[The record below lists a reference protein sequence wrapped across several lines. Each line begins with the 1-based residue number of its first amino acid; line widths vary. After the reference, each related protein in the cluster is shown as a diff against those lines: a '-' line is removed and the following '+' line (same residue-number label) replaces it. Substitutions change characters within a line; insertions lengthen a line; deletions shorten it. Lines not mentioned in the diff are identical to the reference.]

1 MFETRNFR
9 LISAILCISIVA
21 SALLPSICFEV
32 NADTTVSAEDSSS
45 AVFRSVEESKFS
57 ATIKSVSQWYGHS
70 NMEIKFTNTGNKT
83 IHDWYFTFDFAYDI
97 ENPYNCNIIE
107 HKDDLYTIGNC
118 DWNQDI
124 LPGKTVTVGFT
135 AASSVGN
142 SIDNMPSFYLLN
154 TKTVTLA
161 NTDLL
166 YQYEE
171 YSDWTSGYNG
181 ALILR
186 NNSSGV
192 IRDWTITLRPSRSIT
207 RTDSSVL
214 KDNHDGTYTIANDG
228 NNQNISKGQS
238 FRLGIQGGA
247 HDPSIPLEILD
258 YAVTAKKLALG
269 LDEDNDNNGI
279 ADVREVDYNGNVQ
292 IPTSM
297 PTATP
302 TPTLTVTPKPTVSP
316 TPVVTDVPTPTPTV
330 TKEPTPTVEPTITI
344 QPSVTEIP
352 EPTITPTVTVT
363 PSVIDYETDTDGD
376 LIPDDLETYYGT
388 DKNNP
393 DTDGDG
399 LKDGYELFLE
409 LNPLKKD
416 SDNNGIN
423 DGREDYDKD
432 GLTNKEE
439 QDLETNPMSDDTD
452 YDKLTDAEEVKIY
465 GTSPLQYDTDE
476 DGISDYNE
484 VRMGTNPKV
493 QDGDSLRYQTL
504 SYSVPDDSE
513 LKGVTSVTVRGS
525 ISGCID
531 ENTKIKNVYETDTLS
546 SRIKA
551 LVGVPV
557 DIESTGNFGT
567 MTIVFNYSDDVD
579 EENLKV
585 LWYDEDNNE
594 YKVLRNSVQD
604 TEANTVSVS
613 TTHFSK
619 YMLIDEAV
627 WVRTWANACDSTNN
641 YYNLFEWGYDMPRYI
656 HSLENKEDSDG
667 DGLPDCIE
675 MGGMINNI
683 GEVVRTD
690 PYSFDTDGD
699 TLSDGTEMG
708 SLGFVIDAVPNI
720 ESSKYNEWIPVSY
733 DIRWSGY
740 VYYKQKSCPGNA
752 DSDNDGADDS
762 DDGTLNEKNGPINY
776 ILYYNDIA
784 ITGLFGPKEEYEA
797 YFKRNDMEYIS
808 ISVAE
813 YSDFEDF
820 WMNVG
825 RDYSVEDGYSQ
836 KSFSKVDNIIMI
848 LHGNPDDAAIV
859 LDNEYC
865 VWLNKMDAL
874 SQNIECEIE
883 NVDLQICHAG
893 KYWDEIYGTEY
904 HSFAELFAKNSHIHY
919 VYGTPGAVGYAFM
932 VQVNFVKGTEQFYR
946 YSYVDGVLE
955 QVPLGAYLFIMER
968 MY

>member
-1 MFETRNFR
+1 
-9 LISAILCISIVA
+9 
-21 SALLPSICFEV
+21 
-32 NADTTVSAEDSSS
+32 
-45 AVFRSVEESKFS
+45 
-57 ATIKSVSQWYGHS
+57 
-70 NMEIKFTNTGNKT
+70 
-83 IHDWYFTFDFAYDI
+83 
-97 ENPYNCNIIE
+97 
-107 HKDDLYTIGNC
+107 
-118 DWNQDI
+118 
-124 LPGKTVTVGFT
+124 
-135 AASSVGN
+135 
-142 SIDNMPSFYLLN
+142 
-154 TKTVTLA
+154 
-161 NTDLL
+161 
-166 YQYEE
+166 
-171 YSDWTSGYNG
+171 
-181 ALILR
+181 
-186 NNSSGV
+186 
-192 IRDWTITLRPSRSIT
+192 
-207 RTDSSVL
+207 
-214 KDNHDGTYTIANDG
+214 
-228 NNQNISKGQS
+228 
-238 FRLGIQGGA
+238 
-247 HDPSIPLEILD
+247 
-258 YAVTAKKLALG
+258 
-269 LDEDNDNNGI
+269 
-279 ADVREVDYNGNVQ
+279 
-292 IPTSM
+292 
-297 PTATP
+297 
-302 TPTLTVTPKPTVSP
+302 
-316 TPVVTDVPTPTPTV
+316 
-330 TKEPTPTVEPTITI
+330 
-344 QPSVTEIP
+344 
-352 EPTITPTVTVT
+352 
-363 PSVIDYETDTDGD
+363 
-376 LIPDDLETYYGT
+376 
-388 DKNNP
+388 
-393 DTDGDG
+393 
-399 LKDGYELFLE
+399 
-409 LNPLKKD
+409 
-416 SDNNGIN
+416 
-423 DGREDYDKD
+423 
-432 GLTNKEE
+432 
-439 QDLETNPMSDDTD
+439 MSDDTD